1 MFIPSKDKCNYY
13 CFQEVKKDR
22 KSQDWPVWA
31 DEILFQER
39 NWNQVAIIKFL
50 SLILGH
56 KIMFCK
62 DILEALVRLQIVR
75 FCGIIPQNTRFKACF
90 CHDWMGGLVS
100 RETCVTV
107 IWRGLFSGR
116 VGRSASVSVSK
127 YFAREQK
134 TSALRVIL
142 NTREEWYVRHCKKKN
157 LLYDASASLVNDEKH
172 L

>member
-1 MFIPSKDKCNYY
+1 
-13 CFQEVKKDR
+13 
-22 KSQDWPVWA
+22 
-31 DEILFQER
+31 
-39 NWNQVAIIKFL
+39 
-50 SLILGH
+50 
-56 KIMFCK
+56 MFCK

-75 FCGIIPQNTRFKACF
+75 FCGIIPRNIRFKASF
-90 CHDWMGGLVS
+90 YHDWMCGLVS
-100 RETCVTV
+100 RETLCDSDF
-107 IWRGLFSGR
+107 ICGLFSGQLAAR
-116 VGRSASVSVSK
+116 VSVSK